1 MPEQATAEEL
11 IALLLRQL
19 DDRYVFPETVPQIRQ
34 LIEARLHDGAYPPFA
49 EGAALAKALT
59 EDMQEVTRDKHLRL
73 FYSEE
78 PIPPRD
84 LSSGN
89 DPIALAEYAEDQRLI
104 NYGFA
109 RVERLPGNIGYL
121 DLRQF
126 ASPVFAGDTAVAAM
140 GLLAHT
146 SALIVDLRQNGGGDP
161 NQVALICSY
170 LFDDEPVHLNSLY
183 WREGDQTQQFWT
195 LPYVPGRRYG
205 NKPVYVLT
213 SGRTFSGAEEFAY
226 NLQSRGRATLIGERT
241 GGGAH
246 PGERYRLTSHFEV
259 FIPSGRA
266 INPITG
272 TNWEGV
278 GVEPDIA
285 VPQEQAYE
293 LAYGEALR
301 RVIAEAAAVEA
312 LRPVRSL
319 LKEARAALAR
329 LESHG

>member
-1 MPEQATAEEL
+1 MPEQTTTEAL
-11 IALLLRQL
+11 IALLLRHL
-19 DDRYVFPETVPQIRQ
+19 DEQYVFPETVPQIRQ
-34 LIEARLHDGAYPPFA
+34 LVEGRLRDGVYPPLSN
-49 EGAALAKALT
+49 GADFAKALT
-59 EDMQEVTRDKHLRL
+59 EDMQEISHDKHLRL

-78 PIPPRD
+78 PIPPR
-84 LSSGN
+84 SQSYYT
-89 DPIALAEYAEDQRLI
+89 DPAALAEYAEEQRLI

-126 ASPVFAGDTAVAAM
+126 ASPNIAGEAAVAAM

-170 LFDDEPVHLNSLY
+170 LFDGEPVHLNSMY

-195 LPYVPGRRYG
+195 LPHVPGQRYG
-205 NKPVYVLT
+205 TKPVYVLT

-226 NLQSRGRATLIGERT
+226 NLKSRGRATLIGEPT

-246 PGERYRLTSHFEV
+246 PGDRHRLDDHYEV
-259 FIPSGRA
+259 FIPCGRA

-272 TNWEGV
+272 TNWEGT

-301 RVIAEAAAVEA
+301 RVIAEAAAA
-312 LRPVRSL
+312 GGTRPARSL

>member
-1 MPEQATAEEL
+1 MPDIATAAQL
-11 IALLLRQL
+11 VALLLRQL
-19 DDRYVFPETVPQIRQ
+19 DDLYVFPETVPQIRQ
-34 LIEARLHDGAYPPFA
+34 LIEARLHEDAYPPLA
-49 EGAALAKALT
+49 DGAALAKALT
-59 EDMQEVTRDKHLRL
+59 NDMQEITRDKHLRL

-78 PIPPRD
+78 PIPPRGE
-84 LSSGN
+84 SFYS
-89 DPIALAEYAEDQRLI
+89 DPTALAEYAEEQRQI

-126 ASPVFAGDTAVAAM
+126 ASPIFAGETAVAAM
-140 GLLAHT
+140 NLLAHT

-161 NQVALICSY
+161 NQVALITSY
-170 LFDDEPVHLNSLY
+170 LFDGEPVHLNSLY

-213 SGRTFSGAEEFAY
+213 SSRTFSGAEEFAY
-226 NLQSRGRATLIGERT
+226 NLKARGRAVLIGERT

-246 PGERYRLTSHFEV
+246 PGDRYRLAAHFEV
-259 FIPSGRA
+259 FIPTGRA

-272 TNWEGV
+272 SNWEGS

-301 RVIAEAAAVEA
+301 RVITEAAVGPET
-312 LRPVRSL
+312 RPARSL

-329 LESHG
+329 LEAHG